1 MRRKFSTGQKRI
13 PVSFEKK
20 LFLTSFDCF
29 GASFSKNRQKLLSP
43 ATKLFLRVVGC
54 SDLYQ
59 TITWNLNIVFHMYDV
74 IRKCLEQI
82 LRDKNEVSLKL
93 VKTFFF
99 DNWY

>member
-1 MRRKFSTGQKRI
+1 MRRKVSMGQKRV

-43 ATKLFLRVVGC
+43 ATELFLRVVGC

-59 TITWNLNIVFHMYDV
+59 TITWTLNIIFYMHDV

-82 LRDKNEVSLKL
+82 LRDKNEASLKFE
-93 VKTFFF
+93 KTFF
-99 DNWY
+99 

>member
-43 ATKLFLRVVGC
+43 ATKLFLRVVGF
-54 SDLYQ
+54 SDLYE
-59 TITWNLNIVFHMYDV
+59 TITWTLNIIFHMHDV
-74 IRKCLEQI
+74 VRKCLKQI
-82 LRDKNEVSLKL
+82 LQDKHEASLKFE
-93 VKTFFF
+93 KTFSRQLK
-99 DNWY
+99 